1 MTYLSGTFKVP
12 KDRSELH
19 PYLLNLVVVTA
30 SVCTAVTLFIDGVV
44 QYKPGD
50 DLTAECH
57 LFPVNVHLPLAG
69 PIRYAITGDTPDEI
83 HIEFS
88 PKPTQQIA
96 TRREI
101 LGARGVMLN
110 LITPIFVDF
119 YEHSVLW
126 VCHKFGENSL
136 DWPAIWNFGRV
147 IRNSISHGGTIHI
160 TKSTL
165 LPVTW
170 HHLSYSPTD
179 HGKEIIGVDFQY
191 ADVLVLMFE
200 MSDELDRL
208 GYPAI

>member
-1 MTYLSGTFKVP
+1 
-12 KDRSELH
+12 
-19 PYLLNLVVVTA
+19 
-30 SVCTAVTLFIDGVV
+30 
-44 QYKPGD
+44 
-50 DLTAECH
+50 
-57 LFPVNVHLPLAG
+57 VHLPLAG

-83 HIEFS
+83 HLEFS

-119 YEHSVLW
+119 YEHSILW
-126 VCHKFGENSL
+126 VRHKFGDNSL

-147 IRNSISHGGTIHI
+147 IRNSISHSGTIHI
-160 TKSTL
+160 TKSTSP
-165 LPVTW
+165 PVTW

-200 MSDELDRL
+200 MSDEL
-208 GYPAI
+208 GQCQTKSA